1 MIVERTDMLTDT
13 GRASGEL
20 TTITTRHRKKSESIE
35 EFLQFFLIFFSVQ
48 PHQKIFVNVR
58 KMLKFTHV
66 VDRKQNQKVSLT
78 F

>member
-35 EFLQFFLIFFSVQ
+35 EFFLIFFSVQ
-48 PHQKIFVNVR
+48 PHQKKIC
-58 KMLKFTHV
+58 
-66 VDRKQNQKVSLT
+66 
-78 F
+78 